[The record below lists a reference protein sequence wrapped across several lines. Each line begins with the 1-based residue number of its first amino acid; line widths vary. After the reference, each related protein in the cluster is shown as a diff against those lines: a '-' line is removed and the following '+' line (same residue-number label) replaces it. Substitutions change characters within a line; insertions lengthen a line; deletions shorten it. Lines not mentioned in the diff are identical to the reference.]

1 MHVWSERY
9 DRDLKDVLALQDEVT
24 LSIMRALRV
33 KLTDGEQARLW
44 HRNIFPKNLEAYE
57 KYLQGRMCSGQVT
70 KEGNA
75 TARSLYEESMALD
88 PGFVGNYN
96 GLAITYVV
104 DAIWGWSK
112 DPRESTRQ
120 AYKMANKVLAL
131 DDSQDTPDYVLG
143 LIYVYMGEH
152 DKAIAEGERAVEL
165 NPNGN
170 EALAFL
176 GCILNFAGRPE
187 EAITLLEKAMRLN
200 PIPRSPF
207 YAWLGTS
214 YMLMNQNDQAIAIF
228 EKRLRIQRDHTG
240 CLMNLAAA
248 YSLAGR
254 REDALKTAA
263 EFLRLNPK
271 FSLEDY
277 GKMFKD
283 AAAREKLINALRQ
296 AGLK

>member
-1 MHVWSERY
+1 
-9 DRDLKDVLALQDEVT
+9 
-24 LSIMRALRV
+24 
-33 KLTDGEQARLW
+33 
-44 HRNIFPKNLEAYE
+44 
-57 KYLQGRMCSGQVT
+57 MCSGQVT

-228 EKRLRIQRDHTG
+228 EKGLRIQRDHTG